1 MNKQTFN
8 HLTYP
13 SDIKEM
19 LSGRLVVNTSKRLRA
34 REILN
39 YGFTRT
45 VTQRN
50 GIVMEHIISSTAQG
64 EYAGGVIVNNRY
76 FFADDEQTH
85 ALPVELFFSKF
96 DEIGAV
102 PTIKINRETTPSA
115 TELRNFHL
123 VPKDAVPKDYGKEG
137 DGFWPFEGYEELG
150 INCLADILANLHR
163 FKFSKE
169 REAMVLITDQHEI
182 VRSLRRPYFEMLL
195 AGLCKDDLMLV
206 QLRSL
211 MGILSRVIK
220 SQMDERVS
228 LCTRERQ
235 LLEQAALMP
244 ISSSTPEEL
253 DKTLNALVSAY
264 ESGFA
269 LLPDGSNVYDDPLF
283 SFHF

>member
-85 ALPVELFFSKF
+85 SLPVELFFSKF

-102 PTIKINRETTPSA
+102 PANKINRETTPSA

-150 INCLADILANLHR
+150 INCLADILANLYR

-169 REAMVLITDQHEI
+169 REAMTLIRDEAEI
-182 VRSLRRPYFEMLL
+182 IRSLRRPYFEILL
-195 AGLCKDDLMLV
+195 AGVCKDDLMLV
-206 QLRSL
+206 QLRSV
-211 MGILSRVIK
+211 MGIVARLIK
-220 SQMDERVS
+220 SELNDQVS

-235 LLEQAALMP
+235 ILEQAAKMP
-244 ISSSTPEEL
+244 LSGASPDDLETTI
-253 DKTLNALVSAY
+253 NGLVSAF
-264 ESGFA
+264 ESGFS
-269 LLPDGSNVYDDPLF
+269 LRLDGSNVYDDPLF